1 MDEVHHTTD
10 SKIAAF
16 HEVTV
21 IAGSA
26 RRRRWSAE
34 EKARIVSESL
44 DPAVSVSAVAQRHG
58 LNPNQLYGWRRQFR
72 QEGARRY
79 AKAGDG
85 VGFNG
90 GAATSACA
98 TRIEVVVGKMLVRV
112 PQDVETA
119 ALRRVLRVVHGLT

>member
-10 SKIAAF
+10 SKLAAF

-21 IAGSA
+21 IDGSA

-72 QEGARRY
+72 QEAVQRHAAASGTTPLPSTKPHSPRQSCPARD
-79 AKAGDG
+79 ANISS
-85 VGFNG
+85 VIL
-90 GAATSACA
+90 TL
-98 TRIEVVVGKMLVRV
+98 LV
-112 PQDVETA
+112 
-119 ALRRVLRVVHGLT
+119 

>member
-21 IAGSA
+21 IEGSA
-26 RRRRWSAE
+26 RRRSWSAE

-44 DPAVSVSAVAQRHG
+44 DPAVSVSAVAQKHG

-72 QEGARRY
+72 QEAARRY
-79 AKAGDG
+79 ADVGDG
-85 VGFNG
+85 GCFDG
-90 GAATSACA
+90 GAPTSACA
-98 TRIEVVVGKMLVRV
+98 ARIEVVVGKMMVRV
-112 PQDVETA
+112 PRDVETA